1 MICVKC
7 KREVPDGPFCSQC
20 GAKQE
25 RKPRSAPRRPN
36 GTGSA
41 YKRGKTWT
49 GRAAGYSYS
58 VKNPDGTVQQI
69 RKRPTKGGFKTRTE
83 ALTWAN
89 TYNEAVTATSPTLA
103 TLWEGYSTG
112 ELRKLSTDKQA
123 AYRKA
128 RERLEPLMGRKIET
142 LTIKDL
148 QDCVDSAAPSHYTAR
163 DMKTVLSKLYQRAM
177 AERKAEVNL
186 AKFIVLP
193 DLEEQEAE
201 PFTEA
206 EVATLWKAYDGG
218 NVFVGYILLM
228 IYTGMMPGELLAC
241 RKSMID
247 LKKCEI
253 WGCGKKTAK
262 RKKEIPIVFP
272 DFLSPLLEQLM
283 AQDSDNSQADHSKL
297 LQMQKDNFYT
307 HYHETLQALGIRDL
321 PPYSCRHTYGTEAV
335 KGSNSPEVVRQMLR
349 HATIYMQQ
357 RYTHLSP
364 EAAHQAADNLRH

>member
-7 KREVPDGPFCSQC
+7 KREVPDGPFCAQC
-20 GAKQE
+20 GARQE
-25 RKPRSAPRRPN
+25 RKPRSAPKRPN

-49 GRAAGYSYS
+49 GRAAGYSYT
-58 VKNPDGTVQQI
+58 VKQEDGTVQQI
-69 RKRPTKGGFKTRTE
+69 RKRPTKGGFKTKTE

-89 TYNEAVTATSPTLA
+89 TYSETVTATSPTVA

-112 ELRKLSTDKQA
+112 ELRKLSADRQI
-123 AYRKA
+123 AYKKA
-128 RERLEPLMGRKIET
+128 RQRLEPLAGRKIET

-148 QDCVDSAAPSHYTAR
+148 QDCVDNNANTHYTAR
-163 DMKTVLSKLYQRAM
+163 DCKTVLSKLYQRAM

-193 DLEEQEAE
+193 DLEEQEAQ

-206 EVATLWKAYDGG
+206 EVNTLWKSYENG
-218 NVFVGYILLM
+218 NATVGYILLM
-228 IYTGMMPGELLAC
+228 IYTGMMPGELVAC
-241 RKSMID
+241 RNGMID
-247 LKKCEI
+247 FEKCEI

-272 DFLSPLLEQLM
+272 SFLAPLLEALM
-283 AQDSDNSQADHSKL
+283 AQPRSREDDDRL
-297 LQMQKDNFYT
+297 LPMDRWTFYDR
-307 HYHETLQALGIRDL
+307 YHKTLQELGVRDL

-335 KGSNSPEVVRQMLR
+335 KGNNSPEVVRQMLR
-349 HATIYMQQ
+349 HSTIYMQQ
-357 RYTHLSP
+357 RYTHLTP
-364 EAAHQAADNLRH
+364 EAAHAAAEKLKH

>member
-7 KREVPDGPFCSQC
+7 KREVEDGAFCSQC

-25 RKPRSAPRRPN
+25 RKPRSAPKRPN

-58 VKNPDGTVQQI
+58 VKNPDGTMQQI

-112 ELRKLSTDKQA
+112 ELRKLSKDKVT
-123 AYRKA
+123 AYKKA

-142 LTIKDL
+142 LTVKDL
-148 QDCVDSAAPSHYTAR
+148 QDCVDSAATSHYTAR
-163 DMKTVLSKLYQRAM
+163 DCKTVLSKLYQRAM

-201 PFTEA
+201 PFTET
-206 EVATLWKAYDGG
+206 EVTALWKAYDGG
-218 NVFVGYILLM
+218 NVFIGYILLM
-228 IYTGMMPGELLAC
+228 IYTGMMPGELVAC
-241 RKSMID
+241 QRCMID
-247 LKKCEI
+247 FEKCEI

-272 DFLSPLLEQLM
+272 SFLTPLLETLM
-283 AQDSDNSQADHSKL
+283 EQPRSREEDDRL
-297 LQMQKDNFYT
+297 LPMDRWTFYDR
-307 HYHETLQALGIRDL
+307 YHKTLQELGVRDL

-335 KGSNSPEVVRQMLR
+335 KGNNSPEVVRQMLR

-357 RYTHLSP
+357 RYTHLTP
-364 EAAHQAADNLRH
+364 EAAHAAAEKLKH